1 MNFKTKIAALAVAL
15 LPAANIATAQE
26 AGEKSINLGLSVFGG
41 TLSGSYRI
49 NSKFGARG
57 LVMGGL
63 GYKKN
68 LTRDGVDYALDGK
81 LAATGLLADFYPN
94 EGNWRV
100 SGGVIRSGSSFAAT
114 GTLSATNPYK
124 AFTSGSIDASLKFN
138 RTYIPTITTGYDW
151 KFGDK
156 WQLSGEAGAMFIN
169 GASLSV
175 TSTDAAIQAELDADA
190 TITGYKNDA
199 TKLKVF
205 PYLGLSVGMRF

>member
-1 MNFKTKIAALAVAL
+1 MNFKAKLAAVSIAL
-15 LPAANIATAQE
+15 LPAANLATAQE

-41 TLSGSYRI
+41 TISGSYRL

-57 LVMGGL
+57 LLMGGF
-63 GYKKN
+63 GYKTN
-68 LTRDGVDYALDGK
+68 LTRDGVDYALNGK
-81 LAATGLLADFYPN
+81 LGAAGLLADFYPT

-100 SGGVIRSGSSFAAT
+100 SGGIIRSGSSITAT

-124 AFTSGSIDASLKFN
+124 AFTNGSIEASLKFN
-138 RTYIPTITTGYDW
+138 RTYIPTLTTGYDW

-169 GASLSV
+169 GAALSV
-175 TSTDAAIQAELDADA
+175 TSTDAAIQAQLDADA

-199 TKLKVF
+199 AKLKVF

>member
-1 MNFKTKIAALAVAL
+1 MNFKATLAALSVAL
-15 LPAANIATAQE
+15 LPAAGIATAQE
-26 AGEKSINLGLSVFGG
+26 AGDKSINLGLSIFGG

-63 GYKKN
+63 GYKTN
-68 LTRDGVDYALDGK
+68 LTRDGVDYSLDGK
-81 LAATGLLADFYPN
+81 LGATGLLADFYPT

-100 SGGVIRSGSSFAAT
+100 SGGIIHSTSSIKAT

-124 AFTSGSIDASLKFN
+124 AFTNGSIDASLKFN
-138 RTYIPTITTGYDW
+138 RSYIPTVTTGYDW
-151 KFGDK
+151 QFGDK
-156 WQLSGEAGAMFIN
+156 WQLSGEVGAMFIN
-169 GASLSV
+169 GAALSV
-175 TSTDAAIQAELDADA
+175 TSNDAAIQAQLDADA

-205 PYLGLSVGMRF
+205 PYLGLSVGLRF